1 MVQSDVS
8 LMEEIIKEKLEEL
21 QRDIDADIMRVCLV
35 DGGWTEVLFRY
46 NNNKHAVDVLEWI
59 GNNVKENQWSRLNG
73 YFVFRNKKDAEW
85 FMLRWL

>member
-1 MVQSDVS
+1 
-8 LMEEIIKEKLEEL
+8 MEEIIEEKLDEL
-21 QRDIDADIMRVCLV
+21 TKAIDNDVMRVCLV
-35 DGGWTEVLFRY
+35 DSGWTEVLFYY
-46 NNNKHAVDVLEWI
+46 NNNKHAIDVLEWI

>member
-1 MVQSDVS
+1 MVQSDTPLIDV
-8 LMEEIIKEKLEEL
+8 IIKEKLDEL
-21 QRDIDADIMRVCLV
+21 TKSIDNDVMRACLV
-35 DGGWTEVLFRY
+35 ESGWTEVSFYY

-59 GNNVKENQWSRLNG
+59 VNNVKENQWSRLNG